1 MWKWQSFETY
11 LQVCEFLDT
20 LEDNSIT
27 KIIQSNNDLVIFYF
41 LKKDNI
47 TKSKIQQITYKTITV
62 NNAFNLD
69 IELNKYTAAGWSIC
83 YIQSDLTNDYDYFTV
98 VCKKE
103 GD

>member
-1 MWKWQSFETY
+1 MLIYGQADYHLYYVPMIFQLY
-11 LQVCEFLDT
+11 LIFPL
-20 LEDNSIT
+20 
-27 KIIQSNNDLVIFYF
+27 IFYF

-98 VCKKE
+98 VFKKE